1 MYNRGCVSYLLKSI
15 CYIIL
20 QLHLLYYIYSNYSKA
35 GKEPKEK
42 YIEICFYLHMS
53 CLSRGSVQAEG
64 RNEAK
69 PWRQTDG
76 AVGERSWT

>member
-1 MYNRGCVSYLLKSI
+1 MCFLSAKEYMLH
-15 CYIIL
+15 YITVTFTL
-20 QLHLLYYIYSNYSKA
+20 LHLLYYNKT

-42 YIEICFYLHMS
+42 YIEICFYLYMS